1 MTFEPITKEEML
13 YVKSKYKNAI
23 VHVANKEHI
32 RGKNRFLEINEI
44 SLKYLKEFRKK
55 EESKI
60 IEKYG
65 WFDEVD
71 ENGKK
76 HTVFYK

>member
-32 RGKNRFLEINEI
+32 KGKNRFLEINEI
-44 SLKYLKEFRKK
+44 SLKYLKEFRQMQNKNV
-55 EESKI
+55 SK
-60 IEKYG
+60 KYG

>member
-1 MTFEPITKEEML
+1 MTFEPITKAEML
-13 YVKSKYKNAI
+13 YVQSKYKNAI

-32 RGKNRFLEINEI
+32 KGKNRFLEINEI
-44 SLKYLKEFRKK
+44 SLKYLKEFRQMQNKNV
-55 EESKI
+55 SK
-60 IEKYG
+60 KYG